1 MSLRRRLSNGDGVLE
16 VPKISL
22 EWLIPLWDSLE
33 HAYHSFISP
42 VYHLYSPFLL
52 LYLHMHPQK
61 CQIKLSLYPM
71 TRQTLSYSIDCA
83 GRLEGIWHKI
93 IISGDDFG
101 LSRA

>member
-61 CQIKLSLYPM
+61 CQIKLSLYP
-71 TRQTLSYSIDCA
+71 R
-83 GRLEGIWHKI
+83 
-93 IISGDDFG
+93 ISSSSDPDFG
-101 LSRA
+101 LICLSSATGISRGTMSLNLET